1 MSDTVDILNAVKYVN
16 IFQKLPNAINPKT
29 KVSKILQMQ
38 DCARRA
44 GFWQNVKLRK
54 YGFYSCNF
62 PYKTR

>member
-38 DCARRA
+38 DCARRRA
-44 GFWQNVKLRK
+44 GLGRM
-54 YGFYSCNF
+54 
-62 PYKTR
+62 